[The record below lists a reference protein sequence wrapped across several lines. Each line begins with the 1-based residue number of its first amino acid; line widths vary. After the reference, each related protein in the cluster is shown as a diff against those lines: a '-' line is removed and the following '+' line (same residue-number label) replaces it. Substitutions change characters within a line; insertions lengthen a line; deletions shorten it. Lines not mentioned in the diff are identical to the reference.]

1 MKSTI
6 KKKWYRRKR
15 FKIPAVLFGSIFLL
29 LMAVD
34 IYFRTRPIPECA
46 DGNETAQIQC
56 PFLAISKPSTESRSA
71 FMEDVQK
78 AGMDDAMALGA
89 TMQVG
94 VSQNGVWS
102 TLFGKAPDI
111 YNLENV
117 HGISHCDRYNRYTKE
132 VEFQLKEREI
142 DGQVSIQDL
151 VEIKEWIAEKE
162 NVEIISSSKQETAL
176 LFGYAGGNLETGK
189 VFTDDIIL
197 LINNKMP
204 ARGGKMTLD
213 LFEDTQELCEWKN

>member
-1 MKSTI
+1 MKSSTN
-6 KKKWYRRKR
+6 KKWYRRKR
-15 FKIPAVLFGSIFLL
+15 FKIPVISFGIIFLL

-34 IYFRTRPIPECA
+34 VYFRTRPIPECA
-46 DGNETAQIQC
+46 DDTSQIQC

-78 AGMDDAMALGA
+78 AGMDQSMAFGA

-94 VSQNGVWS
+94 VSQNGLWS

-111 YNLENV
+111 NNLDKV
-117 HGISHCDRYNRYTKE
+117 HGISHCDRYNRYTEE
-132 VEFQLKEREI
+132 VGKQLKEREV
-142 DGQVSIQDL
+142 DGKIGIQDL

-162 NVEIISSSKQETAL
+162 GVEIISSSKQETAL

-189 VFTDDIIL
+189 VFTEDIIL

-204 ARGGKMTLD
+204 TRGGKMTLE
-213 LFEDTQELCEWKN
+213 LFEKSQELAQWD